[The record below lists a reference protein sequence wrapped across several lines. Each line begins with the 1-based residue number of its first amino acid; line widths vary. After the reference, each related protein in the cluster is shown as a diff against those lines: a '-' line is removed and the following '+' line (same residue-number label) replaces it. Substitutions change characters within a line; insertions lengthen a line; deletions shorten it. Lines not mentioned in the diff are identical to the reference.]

1 MAASFNVNYDFN
13 QHPEQTAGNG
23 HDKNVDLEAL
33 EFLLIDVFLLEEVE
47 VGQVHVSTYYKD
59 ANHELEDAFL
69 SKEKR
74 SLHHRKFITHQ
85 TKVNIQN
92 SNSGRTH

>member
-47 VGQVHVSTYYKD
+47 VGEVHVST
-59 ANHELEDAFL
+59 
-69 SKEKR
+69 
-74 SLHHRKFITHQ
+74 
-85 TKVNIQN
+85 
-92 SNSGRTH
+92 